1 MTRSDVLDWLTGAPL
16 RVLAVVVVAF
26 IAQAVLTRLVNR
38 TIVAATRVPRM
49 VRIGD
54 NSDLARMRADQRARA
69 VGSLLTS
76 SLVFAIWTVAVITGL
91 DQVGLDVAP
100 LIASAGVIGV
110 AVGLGAQGLVKDY
123 LSGIFM
129 VVEDQFGVGD
139 VVNLGDIEGVVEEV
153 RLRVT
158 RIRSAD
164 GTTWYVRNGELLRVG
179 NKSQSPV

>member
-1 MTRSDVLDWLTGAPL
+1 MTGPQILEWFAGVPL
-16 RVLAVVVVAF
+16 RVLAVILVAL
-26 IAQAVLTRLVNR
+26 IAQGLLTRLVLR
-38 TIVAATRVPRM
+38 TITAATRVPRM
-49 VRIGD
+49 IRFGD
-54 NSDLARMRADQRARA
+54 NTDVAVLRADQRAKA

-123 LSGIFM
+123 LAGIFM
-129 VVEDQFGVGD
+129 VIEDQFGVGD
-139 VVNLGDIEGVVEEV
+139 EVNISDIEGIVEEV

-158 RIRSAD
+158 RIRAHD
-164 GTTWYVRNGELLRVG
+164 GTIWYIRNGELMKVG
-179 NKSQSPV
+179 NKSQSPA